1 MSDHGGTIV
10 NKRMSFFASIAWGL
24 SLIVIAAI
32 GSATSLGLY
41 ALNVADRKSDTLSE
55 FVESVLGTVVDGVP
69 EILAGVPEILDNL
82 PQFVGETV
90 AMRRDPGYLDHLD
103 IELSIAKSS
112 RRGDRME
119 PVLIVH
125 NTGEEMITWLTVR
138 VVVRDKAGSTVHE
151 RSEWIATPVTFD
163 NDCPG
168 PLMPNS
174 TRRISVGSFRGG
186 KDVTAEV
193 EITDIRVWDKD
204 QYQSNSA
211 KELTALTG

>member
-1 MSDHGGTIV
+1 MSDHSGTII
-10 NKRMSFFASIAWGL
+10 NKRMSFFASLVWGI
-24 SLIVIAAI
+24 SLILIAVI

-69 EILAGVPEILDNL
+69 EILDNL

-90 AMRRDPGYLDHLD
+90 AMRRDPGYLSHLD
-103 IELSIAKSS
+103 IEVNIVKST

-119 PVLIVH
+119 PVLTVR
-125 NTGEEMITWLTVR
+125 NSGDEMITWLTVR

-186 KDVTAEV
+186 KDVTVEV
-193 EITDIRVWDKD
+193 EVTDIRVWDQD

-211 KELTALTG
+211 KELTALSG